1 MNLYSYIS
9 YIRWRVLLAFVI
21 GCMFFK
27 MDASAQDKGRSAAA
41 YMQEVYDYANRNLL
55 SQVQYHSDVYVRHS
69 MHTHRRGQVVRYLP
83 QMFRLERGDNDYL
96 TEAALKIQFYN
107 PGETDCKVVAFH
119 STARHLK
126 QQRLAETSRFNFQ
139 IYAPNLFADRIL
151 NPLHRR
157 NRRFYRYVFHYH
169 SQVGTDRLVH
179 IEIKPRFAN
188 EQLIKSGGID
198 VDTENGAVRSFRFE
212 FDYQMQHFTVSGR
225 TGRGFYD
232 SMLPVRMRILSRF
245 RFLGNKVNEVY
256 DVVASHTFS
265 CPAIFEKE
273 SDRKLDLT
281 SQCLLR
287 IDTTQ
292 TRTDRVFFDSI
303 RPFPLRSAE
312 SRIYQMKDS
321 LERTLTYGEEQ
332 EKLHQLVTDSL
343 VSSMARGD
351 SLLTFVLPSPSKLLP
366 AGQRTQNLLL
376 NAHTFSFGSS
386 QRATLRLPALITPS
400 MAQWSRS
407 KGLSL
412 QARVRF
418 RLEVPAINGRVEF
431 RPRVGYSF
439 KQKQVYWNVPLTVT
453 FWPAVNG
460 ELHLE
465 AGGGSHMYSNRQAE
479 EARRHLMDFKKP
491 DSLISQLDSYGF
503 QFYRDSYM
511 QADFS
516 FMPHPG
522 WKVIP
527 GMRHHRRA
535 LLQWNQLAEEAGMKR
550 MLVSLAPRLQVEW
563 TPRQYFYRDGAR
575 RIPLYSHFPTFIL
588 AYERGFGLHHSPT
601 AYERIEGD
609 IRYRIRLY
617 ALRSLYFRTGFGFYP
632 QREKECF
639 LDYDFFRFNNM
650 PSGWDDEMTGE
661 FQLLSARWY
670 NESKHYIRLTSTY
683 ESPMLLFS
691 RIPVLSKLIQME
703 RVYCNM
709 LSVRLMRCYT
719 ELGYSVSTNLL
730 DVGIFTSF
738 AERQNMGFGV
748 RCAFRFFED

>member
-1 MNLYSYIS
+1 M
-9 YIRWRVLLAFVI
+9 LLALAI
-21 GCMFFK
+21 GCLSFK
-27 MDASAQDKGRSAAA
+27 PSVHAQGRGRNADV
-41 YMQEVYDYANRNLL
+41 YMQEVYDYASRNLL

-83 QMFRLERGDNDYL
+83 QMFRLERGDHDYL
-96 TEAALKIQFYN
+96 TEAALKIQLRT

-126 QQRLAETSRFNFQ
+126 QQRLAETSRFNFL
-139 IYAPNLFADRIL
+139 IYSPNLFADRIL

-169 SQVGTDRLVH
+169 TQMGADRLVH
-179 IEIKPRFAN
+179 IEIRPRFSN
-188 EQLIKSGGID
+188 EQLVQSGGID
-198 VDTENGAVRSFRFE
+198 MDPESGAVRSFRFE
-212 FDYQMQHFTVSGR
+212 FNYQMQHFTVSGR

-245 RFLGNKVNEVY
+245 RFMGNKVNEVY

-287 IDTTQ
+287 IDTAL
-292 TRTDRVFFDSI
+292 TRTDREFFDSI
-303 RPFPLRSAE
+303 RPFPLRSTE
-312 SRIYQMKDS
+312 SSIYRMKDS
-321 LERTLTYGEEQ
+321 LEHTPAYGEEHD
-332 EKLHQLVTDSL
+332 KLRKLLHDSL
-343 VSSMARGD
+343 SSSMARGD
-351 SLLTFVLPSPSKLLP
+351 SILNFVLPSPGKLLP
-366 AGQRTQNLLL
+366 ASQRTQNILLH
-376 NAHTFSFGSS
+376 AHTFSFGSS
-386 QRATLRLPALITPS
+386 QRASLRLPALITPS
-400 MAQWSRS
+400 MVQWSRS

-418 RLEVPAINGRVEF
+418 KLEIPAIDGRVEF

-439 KQKQVYWNVPLTVT
+439 KQQQVYWNVPFSLS
-453 FWPAVNG
+453 FWPSVSG

-479 EARRHLMDFKKP
+479 EARRHLTDIKKP
-491 DSLISQLDSYGF
+491 DSLINQLDAYGF

-516 FMPHPG
+516 FMPHPS
-522 WKVIP
+522 WKIIP

-550 MLVSLAPRLQVEW
+550 MLVSMGPRLQVEW
-563 TPRQYFYRDGAR
+563 TPRQYFYRNGAR
-575 RIPLYSHFPTFIL
+575 RIPLYSLFPTFIL

-601 AYERIEGD
+601 AYERVEGD
-609 IRYRIRLY
+609 IRYRLRLY
-617 ALRSLYFRTGFGFYP
+617 ALRSLYFRTGFGFYTR
-632 QREKECF
+632 REKECF

-650 PSGWDDEMTGE
+650 PMGWEDELTGE

-670 NESKHYIRLTSTY
+670 NESKHYIRFTSTY

-691 RIPVLSKLIQME
+691 RIPLLSKLIQME

-748 RCAFRFFED
+748 RCAFRFFDD